1 MHQADRGLVG
11 EPEVPL
17 GFALLLSLAAHAEVL
32 EGRVTHVADGDSLSV
47 CVEHREVRIRLV
59 KIDAPEYQQA
69 FGVESRKSLVE
80 MCENK
85 EARVD
90 WAKEDQYG
98 RKLGTVYCAGVDV
111 NAEQVRRGLAWVS
124 RLDQPAGS
132 LFSAERAARTARI
145 GLWADPE
152 AMPPWKWRRSNT
164 SSSPWKGVKP
174 RGC

>member
-1 MHQADRGLVG
+1 M
-11 EPEVPL
+11 PL
-17 GFALLLSLAAHAEVL
+17 GFALLLSLVAHAEVL
-32 EGRVTHVADGDSLSV
+32 EGHVTHVADGDSLSV
-47 CVEHREVRIRLV
+47 CIEHREVRIRLV
-59 KIDAPEYQQA
+59 NIDAPEYQQP

-85 EARVD
+85 GARVD

-98 RKLGTVYCAGVDV
+98 RKLGTVYCGGVDV
-111 NAEQVRRGLAWVS
+111 NAAQVRRGLAWVS

-152 AMPPWKWRRSNT
+152 AMPPWKWRRANT

>member
-1 MHQADRGLVG
+1 MPLG
-11 EPEVPL
+11 VPL
-17 GFALLLSLAAHAEVL
+17 FLFFAVAQAEVL

-47 CVEHREVRIRLV
+47 CIEHREVRIRLV
-59 KIDAPEYQQA
+59 NIDAPEYQQPA
-69 FGVESRKSLVE
+69 GVESRQSLVE
-80 MCENK
+80 LCENR

-98 RKLGTVYCAGVDV
+98 RKLGTVYCGGVDV

-124 RLDQPAGS
+124 RLDQPDGS
-132 LFSAERAARTARI
+132 LISAERAARSGRI

-152 AMPPWKWRRSNT
+152 AVPPWKWRHANT

>member
-1 MHQADRGLVG
+1 
-11 EPEVPL
+11 VPL
-17 GFALLLSLAAHAEVL
+17 GVPLFLLLDAAHAEVL

-47 CVEHREVRIRLV
+47 CIEHREVRIRLV

-69 FGVESRKSLVE
+69 FGVESRKSLAE
-80 MCENK
+80 MCENQQ
-85 EARVD
+85 ARVD

-98 RKLGTVYCAGVDV
+98 RKLGTVYCGGVDV

-124 RLDQPAGS
+124 RLDQPDAS
-132 LFSAERAARTARI
+132 LFSAERAARAGRI
-145 GLWADPE
+145 GLWADPD
-152 AMPPWKWRRSNT
+152 AVPPWKWRRANT

>member
-1 MHQADRGLVG
+1 M
-11 EPEVPL
+11 PL
-17 GFALLLSLAAHAEVL
+17 GLPLFLFFAVAHAEIL

-47 CVEHREVRIRLV
+47 CIEHREVRIRLL
-59 KIDAPEYQQA
+59 KIDAPEYQQP

-80 MCENK
+80 LCENR

-90 WAKEDQYG
+90 SAKEDQYG
-98 RKLGTVYCAGVDV
+98 RKLGTVYCGGVDV

-124 RLDQPAGS
+124 RLDQPEAS
-132 LFSAERAARTARI
+132 LFSAERAARAARI
-145 GLWADPE
+145 GLWADPD
-152 AMPPWKWRRSNT
+152 AIPPWKWRRANT

>member
-1 MHQADRGLVG
+1 
-11 EPEVPL
+11 VPL
-17 GFALLLSLAAHAEVL
+17 GFALLLSLAAHAEII

-47 CVEHREVRIRLV
+47 CIEHREVRIRLV
-59 KIDAPEYQQA
+59 NIDAPEYQQA

-98 RKLGTVYCAGVDV
+98 RKLGTVYCGGVDV

-124 RLDQPAGS
+124 RLDQPDGR

-164 SSSPWKGVKP
+164 SSSPWKGVKLC
-174 RGC
+174 GC